1 MATLAEI
8 SRYILLTL
16 TNVLS
21 LYAVLCLVLKKKR
34 SARSMLMYMMGKMIV
49 VNIFLNQIC
58 GEYIASSPVS
68 LSFYM
73 IITLLTGILNY
84 WMIFY
89 TFSGSLAKI
98 LLVSLICEIVIC
110 VTGSSFM
117 IGANLLKGNPDIWG
131 MGGSVSWEDLLVPAG
146 MLLFCTLLYKKG
158 AKRFGAIKNYELK
171 HQKVWGTACCI
182 CMIGGN
188 FTMFPLYNQ
197 RFVLSAIIFFCVF
210 VLLIICALVLGI
222 RLLQSWHR
230 QVVRMHNY
238 LTKQRELMRLHS
250 EAVRHQIELM
260 EWQQAEIDEQIEKLS
275 EMEDLSEKN
284 RTASEY
290 LEKLKAQYGAIRA
303 GVYSDDH
310 ILDSVLY
317 SYAGIFEKC
326 GVTPEFSFG
335 TYRRGGLKEENVTE
349 VLLDLLE
356 TALSEIRG
364 ADPGKRFLRLQG
376 GTVKNQVVFRM
387 ECACGSEKTRSLGS
401 CRASAGMGMLKHRVK
416 KLGGKTKV
424 SRNSAY
430 VLTEVLM
437 DGK

>member
-89 TFSGSLAKI
+89 TFSGSRAKI

-158 AKRFGAIKNYELK
+158 AKRFGAIKKYELK

-222 RLLQSWHR
+222 RLLQS
-230 QVVRMHNY
+230 
-238 LTKQRELMRLHS
+238 
-250 EAVRHQIELM
+250 
-260 EWQQAEIDEQIEKLS
+260 
-275 EMEDLSEKN
+275 
-284 RTASEY
+284 
-290 LEKLKAQYGAIRA
+290 
-303 GVYSDDH
+303 
-310 ILDSVLY
+310 
-317 SYAGIFEKC
+317 
-326 GVTPEFSFG
+326 
-335 TYRRGGLKEENVTE
+335 
-349 VLLDLLE
+349 
-356 TALSEIRG
+356 
-364 ADPGKRFLRLQG
+364 
-376 GTVKNQVVFRM
+376 
-387 ECACGSEKTRSLGS
+387 
-401 CRASAGMGMLKHRVK
+401 
-416 KLGGKTKV
+416 
-424 SRNSAY
+424 
-430 VLTEVLM
+430 
-437 DGK
+437 